1 MKKEYVCVS
10 NENLKATVS
19 KLKDMGYK
27 YIVKAC
33 DKWLSGWGGAENK
46 KHVQL
51 IACYD
56 NSELNAILRD
66 VKNDNSFNYVDWNY
80 ISNYSSIYG
89 WTRGKSFTIRND
101 WTRAFK

>member
-1 MKKEYVCVS
+1 MKKEYVCV
-10 NENLKATVS
+10 NNADLKKTVN
-19 KLKDMGYK
+19 KLKEMGYK
-27 YIVKAC
+27 YIVKAT

-56 NSELNAILRD
+56 NKELDAILKD
-66 VKNDNSFNYVDWNY
+66 VRNDNTFNYIDWNY
-80 ISNYSSIYG
+80 MSNYSSIYG
-89 WTRGKSFTIRND
+89 WTRGKSWTLRND

>member
-1 MKKEYVCVS
+1 MYVCS
-10 NENLKATVS
+10 NDNLKENVN
-19 KLKDMGYK
+19 KLKEAGYK

-33 DKWLSGWGGAENK
+33 DKWLSGWGCAENK

-51 IACYD
+51 IACKD
-56 NSELNAILRD
+56 NIELDKILKD
-66 VKNDNSFNYVDWNY
+66 VRNDNTFNYIDWNY

-89 WTRGKSFTIRND
+89 WTRGKSYTIRND